1 MEVKAAQGE
10 ATRAQLI
17 ATARALFGERGYA
30 AVGTEEIV
38 RSAGVT
44 RGALYHHF
52 DGKADLFRA
61 VFEEMEREL
70 AERIAREALSSRDAW
85 EAHLAAVD
93 LFLDACQEPEVQR
106 IALVDAPSVLGWRTW
121 REIEARYWLGLIT
134 ASLQT
139 LMDAGLIAEQPV
151 EPLAQTMLG
160 ALTEAGL
167 YVAGADDVVAA
178 RAEMAAVVRRLLEGL
193 RPPVG

>member
-10 ATRAQLI
+10 ATRARLI

-61 VFEEMEREL
+61 VFEEVEGEL

-139 LMDAGLIAEQPV
+139 LMDAGLIAEQSV

-167 YVAGADDVVAA
+167 YVAGADDVAAA

>member
-1 MEVKAAQGE
+1 MDVKAAQGE
-10 ATRAQLI
+10 TTRAQLI

-52 DGKADLFRA
+52 EGKADLFRA
-61 VFEEMEREL
+61 VFEEVEREL
-70 AERIAREALSSRDAW
+70 AERIAREALSHEDVW
-85 EAHLAAVD
+85 EAHLSAVE

-106 IALVDAPSVLGWRTW
+106 IALVDAPSVLGWPTW

-134 ASLQT
+134 ASLQS
-139 LMDAGLIAEQPV
+139 LIDAGLIAEQPV

-160 ALTEAGL
+160 ALAEAGL
-167 YVAGADDVVAA
+167 YVAGADDVPAA

-193 RPPVG
+193 RIERR

>member
-61 VFEEMEREL
+61 VFEEMEQEL
-70 AERIAREALSSRDAW
+70 AERIAREALSSGDAW

-106 IALVDAPSVLGWRTW
+106 IALVDAPSVLGWKTW

-167 YVAGADDVVAA
+167 YVAGADDVGAA

-193 RPPVG
+193 RLPAD

>member
-1 MEVKAAQGE
+1 MDVKAAQGE

-17 ATARALFGERGYA
+17 AAARSLFGERGYA
-30 AVGTEEIV
+30 SVGTEEIV
-38 RSAGVT
+38 RTAGVT

-52 DGKADLFRA
+52 EGKADLFRA

-70 AERIAREALSSRDAW
+70 AERIAREALSRGDVW
-85 EAHLAAVD
+85 DAHLAAVE

-106 IALVDAPSVLGWRTW
+106 IALVDAPSVLGWQAW
-121 REIEARYWLGLIT
+121 REIEARYWLGLVT
-134 ASLQT
+134 ASLQA
-139 LMDAGLIAEQPV
+139 LMEAGLIIEQPV

-167 YVAGADDVVAA
+167 YVASADDVGAA
-178 RAEMAAVVRRLLEGL
+178 RGEMAAVVRHLLEGL
-193 RPPVG
+193 RPAAS

>member
-1 MEVKAAQGE
+1 MDVKAARGE

-17 ATARALFGERGYA
+17 ATARNLFGERGYA

-38 RSAGVT
+38 RTAGVT

-52 DGKADLFRA
+52 EGKADLFQA

-70 AERIAREALSSRDAW
+70 AERIARAALAHADVW
-85 EAHLAAVD
+85 EAHLAAVE

-106 IALVDAPSVLGWRTW
+106 IALVDAPSVLGWSTW

-134 ASLQT
+134 ASLQS
-139 LMDAGLIAEQPV
+139 LIEAGLIAEQPV

-160 ALTEAGL
+160 ALAEAGL
-167 YVAGADDVVAA
+167 YVAGADDVPAA

-193 RPPVG
+193 RVERS

>member
-1 MEVKAAQGE
+1 MEVMAAQGE

-121 REIEARYWLGLIT
+121 REIEARFWLGLIT

-167 YVAGADDVVAA
+167 YVAGADDVAAA